1 MRSLSHEL
9 RTSLN
14 AVNGY
19 ICEAYEKIENIV

>member
-19 ICEAYEKIENIV
+19 VSEAYERIDNIQ